1 MSTFSNEN
9 HVTRSFTSNAI
20 NEFAFRLLGQ
30 VFEAMMENRQD
41 QIPDE
46 GFLMTKK
53 KKKKKSKQ
61 RPNTETV
68 CADIPCIAVKNT
80 KVV

>member
-53 KKKKKSKQ
+53 KSKQ
-61 RPNTETV
+61 RP
-68 CADIPCIAVKNT
+68 
-80 KVV
+80 

>member
-1 MSTFSNEN
+1 MLQI
-9 HVTRSFTSNAI
+9 TSNP
-20 NEFAFRLLGQ
+20 LGQ

-53 KKKKKSKQ
+53 RRRKKRGSKGPIQ
-61 RPNTETV
+61 KQFVRIFYTLQ
-68 CADIPCIAVKNT
+68 
-80 KVV
+80 